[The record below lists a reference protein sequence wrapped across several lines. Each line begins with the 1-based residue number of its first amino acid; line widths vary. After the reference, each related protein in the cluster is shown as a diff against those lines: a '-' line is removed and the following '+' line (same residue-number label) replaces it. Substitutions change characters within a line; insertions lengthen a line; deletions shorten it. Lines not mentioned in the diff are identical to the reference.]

1 MAQQTAAVLGTFYGD
16 DSFPIAWAEGEQEL
30 FWIFD
35 DLHIPNPVSPMFFD
49 IGGWWLTCDH
59 MFRRFGTPFASD
71 WIAKEINGYVYT
83 AAIPAT
89 TGVDAD
95 GSEYGA
101 RYAPRVPLD
110 DDYAEKIAPYLG
122 FVLPH
127 YARNFIDW
135 WRSRLRPEIERNF
148 AYLDAE
154 TDATHAKSLDEL
166 AVLLEDAID
175 VHDRHW
181 KIHWMINFSQFSAV
195 LALDAAIR
203 EAKGNVDPELMGRLQ
218 NSVADRNW
226 DSIEALWR
234 MKEEIKE
241 DDELRAAFEGNAADD
256 VVRALSESD
265 RGRTFVSE
273 RLEPYQR
280 EFGYKAIWSHEFAF
294 KLWREDPAPIIEQ
307 LRGYVATDYDYPAT
321 IQAVRNDLDAAVRET
336 LDGVPTGDVRDRLEA
351 ALGMSLKM
359 NPLTPDHHFYVDQGT
374 NARLRLVLIAI
385 GRKLVERGDLWDQE
399 DVVYLRYQE
408 LRELIANPDALDA
421 KTLVGDRRDRL
432 EAALEMSLKMNP
444 LTPDH
449 HFYVDQGTNA
459 RVRLVLIAIGRTLV
473 ERGDLWDQEDVV
485 YLRYQE
491 LRELIANPDALDA
504 KTLVGER
511 RDQREEAS
519 RIRPRDWVG
528 TATEEA
534 LAFPYAGHWGFPEKF
549 HRPPP
554 ETAGEIHG
562 LAASPGVVEGPAKLV
577 QSLDQFD
584 EVQAGDILVCK
595 MTNPAWVVVFTKIVG
610 LVSDAGGTVS
620 HPAVVSREFGIP
632 AVVGTSTATA
642 TIKTGDRLRVN
653 GSTGLVEILT

>member
-203 EAKGNVDPELMGRLQ
+203 EAKGEVDAELMGRLQ
-218 NSVADRNW
+218 NSVEDRNW

-234 MKEEIKE
+234 MKEEIKD

-307 LRGYVATDYDYPAT
+307 LRGYVATDYDYPTT
-321 IQAVRNDLDAAVRET
+321 IQAVRDDLDAAVRET

-351 ALGMSLKM
+351 ALEMSLKM

-385 GRKLVERGDLWDQE
+385 GRR
-399 DVVYLRYQE
+399 
-408 LRELIANPDALDA
+408 
-421 KTLVGDRRDRL
+421 
-432 EAALEMSLKMNP
+432 
-444 LTPDH
+444 
-449 HFYVDQGTNA
+449 
-459 RVRLVLIAIGRTLV
+459 LV

-511 RDQREEAS
+511 RDRREEAS

-584 EVQAGDILVCK
+584 EVRAGDILVCK
-595 MTNPAWVVVFTKIVG
+595 MTNPAWVVAFTKIVG

-653 GSTGLVEILT
+653 GSTGVVEILT

>member
-1 MAQQTAAVLGTFYGD
+1 MIGWPHAKEEVMAEQTVEVLGAFYGD
-16 DSFPIAWAEGEQEL
+16 ESFPIEWNEGEREL

-59 MFRRFGTPFASD
+59 MFRRFGTAFACD

-89 TGVDAD
+89 GGLEAEA
-95 GSEYGA
+95 SEYGA
-101 RYAPRVPLD
+101 RYAARVPLEE
-110 DDYAEKIAPYLG
+110 DYAEKIGSYLG

-127 YARNFIDW
+127 YARNFLDW
-135 WRSRLRPEIERNF
+135 WRVRLRPEIERNF

-154 TDATHAKSLDEL
+154 TDAADAKGLDEL

-195 LALDAAIR
+195 LALDTAIR
-203 EAKGNVDPELMGRLQ
+203 EAKGHVDPQLMGRLQ
-218 NSVADRNW
+218 NSIDDRNW
-226 DSIEALWR
+226 DAIEALWS
-234 MKEEIKE
+234 MKEEIKG
-241 DDELRAAFEGNAADD
+241 DDELRAAFEGETAADIL
-256 VVRALSESD
+256 RALDASE
-265 RGRTFVSE
+265 RGRRFLDASVVS
-273 RLEPYQR
+273 YQK

-294 KLWREDPAPIIEQ
+294 RLWREDPAPIVEQ
-307 LRGYVATDYDYPAT
+307 LRGYLATDYDYHAT
-321 IQAVRNDLDAAVRET
+321 INAVRDDLDAAVAEL
-336 LDGVPTGDVRDRLEA
+336 LDGVPEGETRARLEG
-351 ALGMSLKM
+351 ALEMSLKM

-385 GRKLVERGDLWDQE
+385 GRKLVERGDLWDPE

-408 LRELIANPDALDA
+408 LR
-421 KTLVGDRRDRL
+421 
-432 EAALEMSLKMNP
+432 
-444 LTPDH
+444 
-449 HFYVDQGTNA
+449 Q
-459 RVRLVLIAIGRTLV
+459 
-473 ERGDLWDQEDVV
+473 
-485 YLRYQE
+485 
-491 LRELIANPDALDA
+491 LIANPDALDA

-511 RDQREEAS
+511 RDRREEAS

-554 ETAGEIHG
+554 EKAGEVHG
-562 LAASPGVVEGPAKLV
+562 LAASPGVVEGPARLV
-577 QSLDQFD
+577 ESVDEFD

-595 MTNPAWVVVFTKIVG
+595 MTNPAWVVVFTKIAG

-653 GSTGLVEILT
+653 GSTGVVEILA